1 MTLRKRDVIFEP
13 WTQTVQMSPPSAPMC
28 PRITSSASKRTPN
41 CSKQNG
47 VSEMLRVCQK
57 SDMSWNLETEK
68 SGHKSCTT
76 MLGSCSPLA
85 ALSESSLLQDG
96 TIGTRSFRASNGHG
110 STDFGSSDRSLIWV
124 FASKRLMI
132 RLAWHQSH
140 QVQQICA

>member
-1 MTLRKRDVIFEP
+1 MTLRKRDVILNL

-28 PRITSSASKRTPN
+28 PRITSSASKRTQKHV
-41 CSKQNG
+41 KQNG
-47 VSEMLRVCQK
+47 ASEMLYFKKKLRVCQK
-57 SDMSWNLETEK
+57 SEMSWNLETEK

-110 STDFGSSDRSLIWV
+110 STDFGSSDRSLI
-124 FASKRLMI
+124 
-132 RLAWHQSH
+132 
-140 QVQQICA
+140 